1 MTRIWYG
8 WLFGLSVILMVLA
21 MAATIRSVMLADSS
35 VQKVTHSATVI
46 ETFLG
51 LRSTLSDSV
60 ASARLYAITG
70 AQGDFELMHKHRLAV
85 NGALGEVEALTTD
98 NPTQQE
104 LIIAIQGIV
113 KERLRLYTRL
123 EEIRKGPDPLVN
135 VLPLLEE
142 GRRVTGSMF
151 EMIDAGI
158 AGEHQLYEER
168 DAEQRYRLQSTLTTA
183 VGSGILALLTACWGL
198 LLLRRSQREA
208 LRSAEL
214 ELEKARAEKADQLKS
229 RFLANMSH
237 EIRTPMNAIL
247 GFADLLVDIVP
258 SGRQH
263 DYVEA
268 IRTSGHSLLELI
280 NDILDLSRIEAGKL
294 TLIPQPVDVR
304 EIVEAL
310 RVVLRQQAI
319 TKGLQLTCT
328 TADEVPQILLI
339 DGLRL
344 RQILLN
350 LTTNA
355 VKFTSL
361 GSVTVE
367 VFGSLENKNGPY
379 FHLQIRVSD
388 TGIGIAQEH
397 MARIFQPF
405 EQATPGEASAR
416 QGTGLGL
423 NITLKLVEMMGGTID
438 AVSKPGEGTVF
449 FVNIPSVPI
458 GAVPE
463 TSGKTPLES
472 NLELLQAAHI
482 LVVDDQA
489 SNRSLIEG
497 YFLNTH
503 HRLTMA
509 SDGMEAIELAR
520 ILKPDVI
527 LMDVRMPRMDG
538 TWARELLKA
547 DPATRVIPVIAQT
560 ASSMAD
566 DAERLKKFFDG
577 YLRKPFSRA
586 QLFAALS
593 MHLKP
598 IKTETAEPLIA
609 PQGEKPAVTI
619 EEGQATT
626 VLLPDVE
633 PSAATMKETEVD
645 TEPLDP
651 PEVRSATDWAPLV
664 SELKAHA
671 TTTVPRLLEALPM
684 LEVSAFA
691 RQISMKARACSCPP
705 ALDYAAT
712 LLHAAE
718 EFEVDIVEQ
727 ALRKFDSFV
736 AGLEPVEPS

>member
-21 MAATIRSVMLADSS
+21 MAATIRSVMLADLS
-35 VQKVTHSATVI
+35 VQKVTHSSTVI
-46 ETFLG
+46 EAFLG
-51 LRSTLSDSV
+51 LRSSLSDSV
-60 ASARLYAITG
+60 ASGRLYAVTG
-70 AQGDFELMHKHRLAV
+70 SDADYELMHRHRLAV
-85 NGALGEVEALTTD
+85 NGFLADVQTLTAD
-98 NPTQQE
+98 NPTQQG
-104 LIIAIQGIV
+104 LLASIQNVV
-113 KERLRLYTRL
+113 KERLKLYTRL
-123 EEIRKGPDPLVN
+123 EEIRKGPDPLHE
-135 VLPLLEE
+135 VLPLLED

-151 EMIDAGI
+151 EMIDACI
-158 AGEHQLYEER
+158 AEEHKVYNQR

-183 VGSGILALLTACWGL
+183 IGSGVLALLTACWGF
-198 LLLRRSQREA
+198 LLLRRSQIEA
-208 LRSAEL
+208 LRNAKL
-214 ELEKARAEKADQLKS
+214 ELEKAKAERADQLKS

-247 GFADLLVDIVP
+247 GFADLLEDMVP
-258 SGRQH
+258 AGRQH

-294 TLIPQPVDVR
+294 TLVPQPVDIR

-310 RVVLRQQAI
+310 RVVLQQQAV

-328 TADEVPQILLI
+328 TDPEVPQTLLI

-367 VFGSLENKNGPY
+367 VFGSLERKDGPH

-388 TGIGIAQEH
+388 TGVGIAPEH
-397 MARIFQPF
+397 MARIFEPF
-405 EQATPGEASAR
+405 EQAQPGEATAR

-423 NITLKLVEMMGGTID
+423 NITQKLVELMGGTID
-438 AVSKPGEGTVF
+438 AASKLGEGSVF
-449 FVNIPSVPI
+449 FVSIPSVPI
-458 GAVPE
+458 GATPE
-463 TSGKTPLES
+463 AASLPLES
-472 NLELLQAAHI
+472 DLNLLPPSHI
-482 LVVDDQA
+482 LVVDDQV
-489 SNRSLIEG
+489 SNRSLLEG
-497 YFLNTH
+497 FFLNTH

-509 SDGMEAIELAR
+509 SDGMEAMELAR
-520 ILKPDVI
+520 ILKPDLI

-547 DPATRVIPVIAQT
+547 DPEMRAIPVIAQT

-593 MHLKP
+593 VHLKSM
-598 IKTETAEPLIA
+598 EPSKPVI
-609 PQGEKPAVTI
+609 PEEKPVVVVET
-619 EEGQATT
+619 GQATT
-626 VLLPDVE
+626 VLQNTPPAEV
-633 PSAATMKETEVD
+633 AAPKEEVD

-651 PEVRSATDWAPLV
+651 PEGKSAADWTSLV
-664 SELKAHA
+664 HELKAHA
-671 TTTVPRLLEALPM
+671 STTVPRLLETLPM

-691 RQISMKARACSCPP
+691 RQISSKARACSCPP

-736 AGLEPVEPS
+736 EGLEPVKPASEV